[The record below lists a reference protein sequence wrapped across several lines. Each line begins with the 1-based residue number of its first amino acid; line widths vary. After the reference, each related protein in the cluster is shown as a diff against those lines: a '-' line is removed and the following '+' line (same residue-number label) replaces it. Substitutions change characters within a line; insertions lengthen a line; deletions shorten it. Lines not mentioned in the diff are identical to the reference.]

1 LHCLRDWVWRARGSW
16 PPWARE
22 CRA

>member
-1 LHCLRDWVWRARGSW
+1 LHCLRDWVWRARVSW
-16 PPWARE
+16 PQWARE